1 MFGLESSQWLLLA
14 VGLLGVVNH
23 LLLRTAGRDS
33 RRLQAI
39 LEDLE
44 GATAPTLART
54 LTTETARDGA
64 VLARLMNCG
73 LVREGMPG
81 HFYMVESEWQGN
93 SVTVHEFG
101 AIGDGRRA
109 CLAAGCGSRRASLRP
124 RSHRATRADSD
135 DSCASPA
142 LHPSRY
148 TFTRQT
154 SSVSASRLPVGII
167 GNSAPARH
175 SRARSG
181 SASAGTSGTSS
192 GTVKS
197 LMPATP

>member
-23 LLLRTAGRDS
+23 LLLRIAGRDS

-81 HFYMVESEWQGN
+81 HFYIVESEWQN
-93 SVTVHEFG
+93 QRDRQRRRVIPFLAA
-101 AIGDGRRA
+101 AIGI
-109 CLAAGCGSRRASLRP
+109 
-124 RSHRATRADSD
+124 
-135 DSCASPA
+135 PA
-142 LHPSRY
+142 FMLW
-148 TFTRQT
+148 
-154 SSVSASRLPVGII
+154 
-167 GNSAPARH
+167 
-175 SRARSG
+175 
-181 SASAGTSGTSS
+181 
-192 GTVKS
+192 
-197 LMPATP
+197 LMG